1 MAQRRTFSPRDEVYL
16 SSTSFEVYMIVGVV
30 FAFVVTAGFLIGVFN
45 QMAWLM
51 WPAIGVGALVGM
63 VVLRYLSQRE
73 WKRKLAELESE
84 YRDKVTGGLR
94 G

>member
-30 FAFVVTAGFLIGVFN
+30 FAAIVTAGFLIGVYN

-51 WPAIGVGALVGM
+51 WPAIGVAALLGFAL
-63 VVLRYLSQRE
+63 LRYLARRE
-73 WKRKLAELESE
+73 WNHKLAELEAE
-84 YRDKVTGGLR
+84 YRAKASQ
-94 G
+94 